1 VSDPR
6 YQDLVGSY
14 VSVARR
20 VDGRAAEQVAEQG
33 GKMTKGQ
40 LLALKQTVSYLN
52 RNGIVWSDNHLGNF
66 KFTRLD
72 PDKDIWSLDI
82 FDTGGFYKMLGDT
95 PADEFRNARTLQ
107 RAFNPG
113 DNDFMSNYRAA
124 RQAGDVDR
132 VKDMERA
139 RALSIG
145 KASRN
150 IDWDA
155 FDTPVENLIGT
166 AISSSPTMRPN
177 YRLLDNLNP
186 ADADKLYARH
196 TGKTPAVGLP
206 IDPGDVRGQ
215 GPLPDS
221 ILDAVDRRW
230 TEDALRADPQGSGG
244 SGSGSGTIRD
254 DPTGTGGTGTG
265 GTGTGGGGGSG
276 GTGGTGGGGGGGA
289 AADAGDEGTWVLPYR
304 ENFRSLDE
312 PPAPRIETERIRTV
326 REDMRDIEALG
337 RTSPTE
343 TLDMG
348 DLDALVRRLEA
359 EEAGFDAFRN
369 AETERFTRAE
379 ERALDE
385 VAESERLQRMRTYL
399 DEQDTFKSYDDLE
412 EYIRANRLSEISFR
426 VGDDGATESRQ
437 LGEFVGGGAFNEVIR
452 DGQNADQ
459 VLRVSKYVEGHDMHR
474 LEAQGRKGGEAAALA
489 RPDDLIVPTRRGY
502 FPNVSSRDPRLNGKT
517 IEYVDNVPEQT
528 AKELFALNGGQPNPW
543 QADAYARGV
552 RALND
557 QGHILADA
565 HPGNYTF
572 RSRPGT
578 DRLTMVIIDPGAV
591 VRAEGGLPANARLAQ
606 DMIDNPAQDLVERWA
621 VAGPD
626 NKYRWAAK
634 KTVLMKEGLE
644 DLIDLDTLGV
654 RHGDFVPMAP
664 QGAEIFPDAAEL
676 LRLSPEDAARRLEE
690 MMRDFRNAETERIP
704 IAATPRDGTAIVP
717 LKPGEPHFRL
727 LDLAA

>member
-1 VSDPR
+1 
-6 YQDLVGSY
+6 
-14 VSVARR
+14 
-20 VDGRAAEQVAEQG
+20 
-33 GKMTKGQ
+33 
-40 LLALKQTVSYLN
+40 
-52 RNGIVWSDNHLGNF
+52 
-66 KFTRLD
+66 
-72 PDKDIWSLDI
+72 
-82 FDTGGFYKMLGDT
+82 
-95 PADEFRNARTLQ
+95 
-107 RAFNPG
+107 
-113 DNDFMSNYRAA
+113 
-124 RQAGDVDR
+124 
-132 VKDMERA
+132 
-139 RALSIG
+139 
-145 KASRN
+145 
-150 IDWDA
+150 
-155 FDTPVENLIGT
+155 
-166 AISSSPTMRPN
+166 
-177 YRLLDNLNP
+177 
-186 ADADKLYARH
+186 
-196 TGKTPAVGLP
+196 
-206 IDPGDVRGQ
+206 
-215 GPLPDS
+215 
-221 ILDAVDRRW
+221 
-230 TEDALRADPQGSGG
+230 
-244 SGSGSGTIRD
+244 
-254 DPTGTGGTGTG
+254 
-265 GTGTGGGGGSG
+265 
-276 GTGGTGGGGGGGA
+276 
-289 AADAGDEGTWVLPYR
+289 
-304 ENFRSLDE
+304 
-312 PPAPRIETERIRTV
+312 
-326 REDMRDIEALG
+326 
-337 RTSPTE
+337 
-343 TLDMG
+343 
-348 DLDALVRRLEA
+348 
-359 EEAGFDAFRN
+359 
-369 AETERFTRAE
+369 
-379 ERALDE
+379 
-385 VAESERLQRMRTYL
+385 
-399 DEQDTFKSYDDLE
+399 
-412 EYIRANRLSEISFR
+412 
-426 VGDDGATESRQ
+426 
-437 LGEFVGGGAFNEVIR
+437 
-452 DGQNADQ
+452 
-459 VLRVSKYVEGHDMHR
+459 MHR